1 MPFDCTD
8 VLSWVEVI
16 QIDWI
21 KNTNRLPWGFF
32 FIWSCEK
39 CLWWSPQCLNVMQRL
54 TYNMRT
60 LHCVSHIHELISFL
74 MQHV

>member
-32 FIWSCEK
+32 LFGHVK
-39 CLWWSPQCLNVMQRL
+39 NVSDG
-54 TYNMRT
+54 
-60 LHCVSHIHELISFL
+60 LHSAL
-74 MQHV
+74 M